1 MKDMTAQ
8 LEALRAQILADPDT
22 ILDDREVMSVLA
34 EAHGNPLGENVV
46 DVRGIAFAR
55 LESRLARL
63 EDTHRGVIAAAY
75 ENLSGTNQIHRA
87 ILKFMEPRDFPSFL
101 NVLSSELA
109 DILKVDVIR
118 LVLETAYEDEEESGL
133 SRFDRVLSVVPK
145 GFCATYLGI
154 PKDGEP
160 RQVTLRQIVPSDD
173 SIYGR
178 DSDWVR
184 SEACLM
190 LDLGPGRLPGMLA
203 LGSED
208 PHKFKASQGAD
219 LMAFFGSVFERTM
232 WRWLG

>member
-1 MKDMTAQ
+1 MEDRTAQ
-8 LEALRAQILADPDT
+8 LEALRARILSDPDT

-34 EAHGNPLGENVV
+34 EAHGNPLGANVV
-46 DVRGIAFAR
+46 DVRGIALAR

-63 EDTHRGVIAAAY
+63 EETHRGVIAAAY

-87 ILKFMEPRDFPSFL
+87 ILCFMGPRDFPSFL
-101 NVLSSELA
+101 TALSGDLA
-109 DILKVDVIR
+109 EILNVDVVR

-133 SRFDRVLSVVPK
+133 ARFDNVLSVVPK
-145 GFCATYLGI
+145 GFCKTYLGVA
-154 PKDGEP
+154 KEAEA
-160 RQVTLRQIVPSDD
+160 RSVTLRQIVPNDD

-178 DSDWVR
+178 ESDWIR
-184 SEACLM
+184 SEACIM

-208 PHKFKASQGAD
+208 PHKFKSSQGTD
-219 LMAFFGSVFERTM
+219 LLTFFGGVFERTM

>member
-8 LEALRAQILADPDT
+8 LEALRAQILADPET
-22 ILDDREVMSVLA
+22 ILDDQEVMNVLA

-46 DVRGIAFAR
+46 DVRGIALAR

-87 ILKFMEPRDFPSFL
+87 ILAFMEPRDFPSFL
-101 NVLSSELA
+101 NVLSGDLSE
-109 DILKVDVIR
+109 ILGVDVAR

-133 SRFDRVLSVVPK
+133 SRFEKVLSVVPK
-145 GFCATYLGI
+145 GFCTTYLGTA
-154 PKDGEP
+154 KDVES

-178 DSDWVR
+178 ESDWIR

-190 LDLGPGRLPGMLA
+190 LNLGPGRLPGMLA

-208 PHKFKASQGAD
+208 PHKFKPSQGAD
-219 LMAFFGSVFERTM
+219 LHTSYGSVFEHTM
-232 WRWLG
+232 WR